1 MIPVGTS
8 SSESHKGRG
17 LLRRGSVWQLGYF
30 CSWRNHSRKKEKQ
43 NGQEVGRLIPELKA
57 RPLFYLLG
65 GIVVVYAF
73 LAGLRTIAE
82 FDLFWP
88 MATARWALQHHQIPS
103 VDVLSYT
110 AAGRPWIYPIGSGF
124 SLYGAYL
131 LGGYALLSWL
141 AAFVCAGVAALTL
154 RRGSVVSAALAIL
167 AVPLIASRVTPRAE
181 MFTVVL
187 FAATLSLLWE
197 QHETGRAELWL
208 LPALM
213 AAWVNLHPGFVAG
226 LGLLAA
232 YVMLE
237 VLDMA
242 WPDRQ
247 SAALIRL
254 RRAWPWLVATV
265 GATLLNPW
273 GWNVFRVIMRQEAAM
288 GAHSELILEWAPIPL
303 NWMHIKAG
311 LSPRDPD
318 SFFVLLLVVI
328 LAVPIALLHRQ
339 IGAAILLC
347 VATFFPIR
355 HGRFT
360 ALFSIVVVIVGSA
373 ALTPVARA
381 LKQKIADM
389 RLRSIATFA
398 AVLPLLVLAGVRTK
412 DISSEWTYLSGT
424 NLVSFGAGLSWWFP
438 EDAAAFVERN
448 NLPGQIFSTGSE
460 GGYMAFR
467 LGPKYKNYIDGRAI
481 PFGTELMLRSMKLK
495 ATPPDSPQ
503 WRQEVERYD
512 INVIMLPLGR
522 FLALQF
528 FPALKDFCESDQWRP
543 VYLDEVSVVFLRR
556 RPETEDLIQRLQINC
571 ATAPL
576 PAVPS
581 AGNGIKA
588 FNRWA
593 NAASVLRALGR
604 NAEAL
609 SAANKA
615 LSIFPDSGY
624 VHFLRGHMF
633 QEAGNLQEAEKDYL
647 QATKLEPN
655 LVAPWS
661 ALGGFYQEIGRMPAA
676 IDAWKHAA
684 GVSRWPWEPFVNLG
698 YANLQAR
705 HPKEALA
712 AFDAAASSLPARYD
726 LVVDNTFMANI
737 AHGRARSWDYL
748 GNLPRAISYEE
759 EAARLLPDSDLW
771 QQLAS
776 LYDRAGRP
784 GDAQRVRAQAMAFA
798 QRR

>member
-1 MIPVGTS
+1 MA
-8 SSESHKGRG
+8 KGLPLG
-17 LLRRGSVWQLGYF
+17 LGEASQ
-30 CSWRNHSRKKEKQ
+30 EMTDKQ
-43 NGQEVGRLIPELKA
+43 NSQGVRRLTAELRA
-57 RPLFYLLG
+57 RPWFYLLA
-65 GIVVVYAF
+65 GIVVLYAF

-88 MATARWALQHHQIPS
+88 MATARWTLQHHQIPS

-110 AAGRPWIYPIGSGF
+110 AAGRPWIYPIGSGLL
-124 SLYGAYL
+124 LYGAYL
-131 LGGYALLSWL
+131 VGGYAVLSWL
-141 AAFVCAGVAALTL
+141 AALTCAAVVALVL
-154 RRGSVVSAALAIL
+154 RRGSIVSAALAVL
-167 AVPLIASRVTPRAE
+167 AVPLIVSRVTPRAE

-187 FAATLSLLWE
+187 FAATLSLVWE
-197 QHETGRAELWL
+197 QHETGNARLWL
-208 LPALM
+208 LPVLM

-232 YVMLE
+232 YAMLE
-237 VLDMA
+237 ILDMVWRDQRSVA
-242 WPDRQ
+242 C
-247 SAALIRL
+247 ARL
-254 RRAWPWLVATV
+254 RRAGPWLVATV

-273 GWNVFRVIMRQEAAM
+273 GWNVFRVIARQEAAM

-318 SFFVLLLVVI
+318 SFFVMLLVVI

-360 ALFSIVVVIVGSA
+360 ALFSIVVVIVGA
-373 ALTPVARA
+373 AVLTPFARA
-381 LKQKIADM
+381 LKQKIADV
-389 RLRSIATFA
+389 RLRSIATCA
-398 AVLPLLVLAGVRTK
+398 AVLPLLVLAGMRTR

-424 NLVSFGAGLSWWFP
+424 NLVSFGTGLSWWFP
-438 EDAAAFVERN
+438 EDAAAFVERH

-481 PFGTELMLRSMKLK
+481 PFGTNLILRSMKLK

-503 WRQEVERYD
+503 WKQEVERYD

-528 FPALKDFCESDQWRP
+528 FPALKDFCESAQWRP

-556 RPETEDLIQRLQINC
+556 RPETEDLINRLQIDC

-576 PAVPS
+576 PVSPP
-581 AGNGIKA
+581 AGKSIKA
-588 FNRWA
+588 FNQWA

-609 SAANKA
+609 SAANSA

-624 VHFLRGHMF
+624 VHFLRGHIF
-633 QEAGNLQEAEKDYL
+633 EETGNLQAAEKDYL

-661 ALGGFYQEIGRMPAA
+661 ALGAFYQDVGRMPAA

-684 GVSRWPWEPFVNLG
+684 GVSRRPWEAFVNLG

-759 EAARLLPDSDLW
+759 EAARLLPDPELW
-771 QQLAS
+771 LQLAS

-784 GDAQRVRAQAMAFA
+784 GDAQRIRAQVQAMPFA
-798 QRR
+798 QSQ